1 MKRWIRMILVAMAA
15 ALCLSLPVHAYDYE
29 LDPET
34 GEPIGSGNA
43 DKSYYEMADGGRYV
57 YDTSRYVYQTGSVE
71 FAASVPNHAVV
82 GHGQTVSLWPGNA
95 SSVLLYRDGNLVEK
109 PMLQNIAQAGS
120 YVVNV
125 TVSEIAGDFTFAFTI
140 VPELT
145 NQFTD
150 LNLPEDFLLDYVLLD
165 TVPQELPYGDF
176 YHFGMD
182 GEYEIRYSCAAVN
195 RTYVLRFT
203 LDTAPPVLTLPGIT
217 DGEAHNAVTVTVPE
231 EGAYIEIN
239 CDGAVS
245 TLRGSSKE
253 LRQPGRYQL
262 KVYDEAGNMTQYDF
276 TIRFYLDISAGVA
289 ILLLVAALAG
299 VAVYCHLVRK
309 NARVG

>member
-1 MKRWIRMILVAMAA
+1 MKRWIRMTLLAAVA
-15 ALCLSLPVHAYDYE
+15 ALCLSFPAQAYDYE

-34 GEPIGSGNA
+34 GEPMGSGTGNS
-43 DKSYYEMADGGRYV
+43 SYYELADGGRYV
-57 YDTSRYVYQTGSVE
+57 YDTARYVYQTGSVE
-71 FAASVPNHAVV
+71 FAASVPNKAVV

-95 SSVLLYRDGNLVEK
+95 SNVLLYRDGNLVEK
-109 PMLQNIAQAGS
+109 PQLQNIAQVGS

-125 TVSEIAGDFTFAFTI
+125 TVSDAVGEFTFGFTI

-150 LNLPEDFLLDYVLLD
+150 LALPEGFLLDYVLLD

-176 YHFGMD
+176 YHFATD
-182 GEYEIRYSCAAVN
+182 GNYEIRYTCAALN
-195 RTYVLRFT
+195 KSHILRFT
-203 LDTAPPVLTLPGIT
+203 LDTTPPVLTLPGVT
-217 DGEAHNAVTVTVPE
+217 DGEAQGAVTVTVPE
-231 EGAYIEIN
+231 TGAYIEIN

-245 TLRGSSKE
+245 TLRGSSRE

-262 KVYDEAGNMTQYDF
+262 KVYDHAGNMTQYDF
-276 TIRFYLDISAGVA
+276 TIQFYLDFSAGIA
-289 ILLLVAALAG
+289 IALLVAALAG
-299 VAVYCHLVRK
+299 VAIYCHLVRK